1 MKDDDNTGTGLWP
14 LIEAN
19 DDWPPMAWAILN
31 AGALLAVSTP
41 FLMALGCLSC
51 GLWIANGIQSLLI
64 DWLKVSPHMV
74 INATY
79 AAKLGMVAFTAR
91 VLWKMVPFIPHLIK
105 GARAV
110 VRDET

>member
-1 MKDDDNTGTGLWP
+1 MKNDRNTSKGLWP

-19 DDWPPMAWAILN
+19 EDWPPMAWAILN

-64 DWLKVSPHMV
+64 DWLAVSPRMA
-74 INATY
+74 INATF
-79 AAKLGMVAFTAR
+79 AAKLCMVTFVAR
-91 VLWKMVPFIPHLIK
+91 MLWIMVPFIPDLVE